1 MALQA
6 NATGGK
12 KRFRHRLQHIELQPS
27 PSRYDIA
34 IELLVDGETAHKLP
48 KVKKGQP
55 LHWRD
60 LVIPCDVHE
69 DSVVTLRITEI
80 HTLRDRAE
88 LATYHVA
95 HVVGQHTLSI
105 GGDEGKY
112 TAQLTVLGD
121 QEVEQAYQVALVKV
135 GRVEGQS
142 DAVKKNSQAS
152 AAFKTLLAL
161 GSTVVES
168 VPTAGAKEAFTICAN
183 ALQHLERQSQ
193 QDADLDAFLE
203 DLARTAPS
211 IESVKHLADAR
222 LTETVLEMLNLIEDI
237 SLFVLGFKSRSSR

>member
-1 MALQA
+1 MALQD
-6 NATGGK
+6 ATGGK

-34 IELLVDGETAHKLP
+34 IELLVDGETAYKLP

-60 LVIPCDVHE
+60 LVLPCDVRE
-69 DSVVTLRITEI
+69 DSTVALRITEI
-80 HTLRDRAE
+80 HALRDRTE
-88 LATYHVA
+88 LATYRVA
-95 HVVGQHTLSI
+95 HVVGQRTLSI
-105 GGDEGKY
+105 GEDEGKY

-121 QEVEQAYQVALVKV
+121 REAEQVYQVALVKV
-135 GRVEGQS
+135 GGVEGRS
-142 DAVKKNSQAS
+142 NAVKKSSRAS
-152 AAFKTLLAL
+152 AAFKTLLTL
-161 GSTVVES
+161 GRTVVES

-183 ALQHLERQSQ
+183 ALQHLETQNQ

-203 DLARTAPS
+203 DLTRTAPS

-222 LTETVLEMLNLIEDI
+222 LTETALEMLNLIEDI